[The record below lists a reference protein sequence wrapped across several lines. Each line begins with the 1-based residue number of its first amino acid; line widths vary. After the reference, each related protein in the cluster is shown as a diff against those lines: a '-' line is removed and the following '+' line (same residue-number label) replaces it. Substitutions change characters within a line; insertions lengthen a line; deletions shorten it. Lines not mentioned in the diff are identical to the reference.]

1 MGASMT
7 DSIVNFPSWR
17 AELHLSDKKK
27 PIGNLHNAITALRG
41 DSGLAG
47 ILEFDLMAQKPFIT
61 RAPDSMISEG
71 YPHELKDDDITK
83 IRHHMQEV
91 VGMRTVPKE
100 TVKEAADHV
109 ARDNS
114 YHPVFNMLEAL
125 EWDGLPRL
133 DTWLRDCFGVEDTPY
148 HSVIGR
154 LFLIAL
160 VARIYQP
167 GCKAD
172 YMLVIEGG
180 QGKMK
185 SLACEILVGEKW
197 FSDGLPEDI
206 TNKDA
211 SQHLRGKWLIEV
223 AEMHSFNK
231 AEATHLK
238 SFITRKT
245 ERYRPPYKMYEIDE
259 PRQCL
264 FIGTTNKEMYLKD
277 ETGGRRFWPFKAIS
291 INLAR
296 LKSIR
301 DALLAEAVAAFKAG
315 EQWWP
320 DPKFEAEV
328 IKPQQESRYDGDAWE
343 EPIGR
348 FLEGR
353 TDSVSLLQIAA
364 GCLNYADGN
373 SLFATPNATPINR
386 LGTGDQRRILKVL
399 EVLEWRKGPK
409 TKRGATFLPP
419 LR

>member
-1 MGASMT
+1 MS
-7 DSIVNFPSWR
+7 DSIVKFPSWR
-17 AELHLSDKKK
+17 DELHLSDKKK
-27 PIGNLHNAITALRG
+27 PIGNLHNAITALRN

-47 ILEFDLMAQKPFIT
+47 ILEFDQMAQKPFIT
-61 RAPDSMISEG
+61 RAPGSMTSEG
-71 YPHELKDDDITK
+71 YPHELKDDDITM
-83 IRHHMQEV
+83 IRHYLQEV

-114 YHPVFNMLEAL
+114 YHPVFDMLEAL
-125 EWDGLPRL
+125 QWDGLPRL

-148 HSVIGR
+148 HKVIGR

-160 VARIYQP
+160 VARIYKP

-185 SLACEILVGEKW
+185 SLACETIAGEW

-206 TNKDA
+206 TCKDS

-238 SFITRKT
+238 SFITRTT

-264 FIGTTNKEMYLKD
+264 FIGTTNKEMYLRD
-277 ETGGRRFWPFKAIS
+277 ETGGRRFWPFKAVS
-291 INLAR
+291 INLDR

-320 DPKFEAEV
+320 EPTFEAEV
-328 IKPQQESRYDGDAWE
+328 IKPQQEERYDGDAWE

-353 TDSVSLLQIAA
+353 TAPVSILQIAA
-364 GCLNYADGN
+364 GCLDYADGN
-373 SLFATPNATPINR
+373 TLFATPNATPVNR
-386 LGTGDQRRILKVL
+386 LGTADQRRIMKVL
-399 EVLEWRKGPK
+399 EILEWRKGPK
-409 TKRGATFLPP
+409 TKRGATFIPP
-419 LR
+419 VR